1 MRISDLSSD
10 VCSSDLL
17 DAALAVKPK
26 VFLFNNPSN
35 PTGMVYT
42 GDEISALA
50 DVLVRH
56 PDTWIIT
63 DDIYNTML
71 FDGLQYRNFVHY
83 QPALRDRVIFLDS
96 LSTTYGMPGWR
107 MRFMAGP
114 EQVAKSV
121 TTLNSNHITS
131 VPEIVT
137 TAAIAALSG
146 PQDVPAAR

>member
-17 DAALAVKPK
+17 DAALARKPK

-42 GDEISALA
+42 GDEISAQA

-63 DDIYNTML
+63 DDIYNKML
-71 FDGLQYRNFVHY
+71 FEER
-83 QPALRDRVIFLDS
+83 
-96 LSTTYGMPGWR
+96 
-107 MRFMAGP
+107 
-114 EQVAKSV
+114 KSV
-121 TTLNSNHITS
+121 GSGKRELVRVDLGCRRI
-131 VPEIVT
+131 IKKK
-137 TAAIAALSG
+137 TAG
-146 PQDVPAAR
+146 

>member
-17 DAALAVKPK
+17 DAALASKPK

-83 QPALRDRVIFLDS
+83 QPALREDWK
-96 LSTTYGMPGWR
+96 STR
-107 MRFMAGP
+107 
-114 EQVAKSV
+114 
-121 TTLNSNHITS
+121 LNSSH
-131 VPEIVT
+131 
-137 TAAIAALSG
+137 
-146 PQDVPAAR
+146 